1 VIFGKAKEMKKKNVT
16 MFVLAMGIILLLTAS
31 LPCWTAEKE
40 GEKEEES
47 VWQED
52 EPRGR
57 GGGFRRFELTDEVIE
72 HMMSRLEKEDPAKAK
87 ELAKLRKKDPEK
99 FKAELREVMRERF
112 GRGWGEERGGG
123 RYQPGRGMEFG
134 RGGGPYG
141 PTKGRKGERE
151 SFGPARGR
159 GMGMRMRERYNEE
172 FLEWLKKDYPKV
184 AEELAE
190 LRDKK
195 PELFERKL
203 EILIR
208 MYRRIFEASKENPEL
223 AEILKEDLEL
233 KERRDKLLAEIRAR
247 VSEDEKAE
255 LVKELEKVLG
265 RRFDLIVKRK
275 QIEYENLLKKLKELQ
290 ERVKESEAQVE
301 KWKEAK
307 FKNMSVKG
315 RVEELVGKAEK
326 FRWE

>member
-1 VIFGKAKEMKKKNVT
+1 MKKNYVT
-16 MFVLAMGIILLLTAS
+16 ILVLAMGAIVLLS
-31 LPCWTAEKE
+31 GPLPCWAEEKE
-40 GEKEEES
+40 KES

-72 HMMSRLEKEDPAKAK
+72 HMMSRLAESDPAKAK

-112 GRGWGEERGGG
+112 GRGWREQGRGSG
-123 RYQPGRGMEFG
+123 RYGPGWGMGFE

-195 PELFERKL
+195 PKLFERKL
-203 EILIR
+203 EIIIR
-208 MYRRIFEASKENPEL
+208 MYRKIFEASKENPEL

-301 KWKEAK
+301 KWKEAE
-307 FKNMSVKG
+307 FKKTSVKG

>member
-1 VIFGKAKEMKKKNVT
+1 MKKNYVT
-16 MFVLAMGIILLLTAS
+16 ILVLAMGAIVLLS
-31 LPCWTAEKE
+31 GPLPCGAE
-40 GEKEEES
+40 EKEEES

-57 GGGFRRFELTDEVIE
+57 GGGFRRFELTDEAIE
-72 HMMSRLEKEDPAKAK
+72 RMMSRLAESDPAKAK

-99 FKAELREVMRERF
+99 FKAELIEVMRERF
-112 GRGWGEERGGG
+112 GKRWGEQRKGGERYGPE
-123 RYQPGRGMEFG
+123 QGMEFG
-134 RGGGPYG
+134 RGVGPYG

-159 GMGMRMRERYNEE
+159 GMGMRMRERDGE
-172 FLEWLKKDYPKV
+172 FLEWLEKIYPEEAK
-184 AEELAE
+184 ELAE
-190 LRDKK
+190 LEEKS
-195 PELFERKL
+195 PELFGKKYGLCYRK
-203 EILIR
+203 
-208 MYRRIFEASKENPEL
+208 YRRIYEAFKENPAL
-223 AEILKEDLEL
+223 GEILKEDLEL
-233 KERRDKLLAEIRAR
+233 KEKRDKLLAEIRAGAGK
-247 VSEDEKAE
+247 DERKE
-255 LVKELEKVLG
+255 LVEELEKVLG

-301 KWKEAK
+301 KWKAAE
-307 FKNMSVKG
+307 FKKTSVKG